1 MTTHKKPVWRSLA
14 VVGLLGGAG
23 LTITARLP
31 KIRALAAA

>member
-31 KIRALAAA
+31 LGLSLIHI